1 MTGNGLLILL
11 ALWVEGA
18 LSLCLLWLMGS
29 LRVPLVM
36 NGKIAIRDIA
46 LSREPWPDK
55 AKQAANAFDNQ
66 FQLPVLL
73 FVAGFTA
80 LSLGP
85 TLFEV
90 LLAWLF
96 MVSRIVHAA
105 IHVTSNHVIRRFW
118 AYVFGYGV
126 LIALW
131 LDLLVRLL
139 VALFGSR

>member
-1 MTGNGLLILL
+1 MTGNGLLILF

-18 LSLCLLWLMGS
+18 LSLGLLWLMGS
-29 LRVPLVM
+29 RRIPLVV
-36 NGKIAIRDIA
+36 NGKIAIGAIA

-55 AKQAANAFDNQ
+55 AKQASNAFDNQ

-73 FVAGFTA
+73 FVASFA
-80 LSLGP
+80 VLYLGP
-85 TLFEV
+85 NVLEV
-90 LLAWLF
+90 ALAWLF
-96 MVSRIVHAA
+96 VLSRIVHAA
-105 IHVTSNHVIRRFW
+105 IHVTSNQVIRRFS

-139 VALFGSR
+139 IAFFGSR

>member
-18 LSLCLLWLMGS
+18 VSLGLLWLMGS
-29 LRVPLVM
+29 RRIPLVM
-36 NGKIAIRDIA
+36 NGKIAIGAIA

-55 AKQAANAFDNQ
+55 AKQASNAFDNQ

-73 FVAGFTA
+73 FVASFA
-80 LSLGP
+80 VLYLGP
-85 TLFEV
+85 NVFEV

-96 MVSRIVHAA
+96 VLSRIVHAA
-105 IHVTSNHVIRRFW
+105 IHVTSNHVIRRFS

-131 LDLLVRLL
+131 LDLLGRLL
-139 VALFGSR
+139 IAFFWSR

>member
-18 LSLCLLWLMGS
+18 VSLGLLWLMGS
-29 LRVPLVM
+29 RRIPLVM
-36 NGKIAIRDIA
+36 NGKIAIGAIA

-55 AKQAANAFDNQ
+55 AKQASNAFDNQ

-73 FVAGFTA
+73 FVASFAA
-80 LSLGP
+80 LYLGP

-96 MVSRIVHAA
+96 VLSRIVHAT
-105 IHVTSNHVIRRFW
+105 IHVTTNHVIRRFW
-118 AYVFGYGV
+118 VYVFGYGV
-126 LIALW
+126 LIAFW
-131 LDLLVRLL
+131 LDLLARLL
-139 VALFGSR
+139 VAFFGSH

>member
-1 MTGNGLLILL
+1 
-11 ALWVEGA
+11 
-18 LSLCLLWLMGS
+18 
-29 LRVPLVM
+29 M
-36 NGKIAIRDIA
+36 NGKIAVRDIA

-73 FVAGFTA
+73 FVAGFA
-80 LSLGP
+80 VLYLGP

-90 LLAWLF
+90 VLAWLF
-96 MVSRIVHAA
+96 VLSRIVHAA

-126 LIALW
+126 LIAFW
-131 LDLLVRLL
+131 LDLLARLL
-139 VALFGSR
+139 VAFVGSR

>member
-1 MTGNGLLILL
+1 MTGNGLLLLL

-18 LSLCLLWLMGS
+18 LSLALLWVMGAR
-29 LRVPLVM
+29 RVPLVM
-36 NGKIAIRDIA
+36 NGKIAVSAIA

-73 FVAGFTA
+73 FVAGFAA
-80 LSLGP
+80 LYLGP

-96 MVSRIVHAA
+96 VLSRIVHAA
-105 IHVTSNHVIRRFW
+105 IHLTSNHVIRRFW
-118 AYVFGYGV
+118 AYVFGFAV
-126 LIALW
+126 LAGLW

-139 VALFGSR
+139 LATFGSR